1 MKKYLSTY
9 ILLASLLFTGCA
21 DLDQTSIS
29 SIDKDNF
36 YQSKEDI
43 ETAINGI
50 YQAFTIDGFYGM
62 YNNQSIYFN
71 DLQSDYVKA
80 GAREFLGNFLCLVN
94 QQLTRAAC
102 SKDTNEKQNVPKS
115 FLCCFLGTK
124 VQIFRETT
132 KSS

>member
-1 MKKYLSTY
+1 MKKISKTTWNRYKESAEGQEVIALFEKIKSPDST
-9 ILLASLLFTGCA
+9 
-21 DLDQTSIS
+21 
-29 SIDKDNF
+29 
-36 YQSKEDI
+36 
-43 ETAINGI
+43 
-50 YQAFTIDGFYGM
+50 
-62 YNNQSIYFN
+62 
-71 DLQSDYVKA
+71 
-80 GAREFLGNFLCLVN
+80 AREFLGNFLCLVN

>member
-1 MKKYLSTY
+1 MKRVVWL
-9 ILLASLLFTGCA
+9 ILLSICA
-21 DLDQTSIS
+21 VSSYSQETDNPLVKNLQLIKAQQGDSI
-29 SIDKDNF
+29 
-36 YQSKEDI
+36 
-43 ETAINGI
+43 
-50 YQAFTIDGFYGM
+50 
-62 YNNQSIYFN
+62 
-71 DLQSDYVKA
+71 
-80 GAREFLGNFLCLVN
+80 AREFLGNFLCLVN

>member
-1 MKKYLSTY
+1 MINYIFKAVTFTTALLSLYNEVRRTGIFERGKEY
-9 ILLASLLFTGCA
+9 EKCKPVRGFT
-21 DLDQTSIS
+21 
-29 SIDKDNF
+29 
-36 YQSKEDI
+36 
-43 ETAINGI
+43 
-50 YQAFTIDGFYGM
+50 
-62 YNNQSIYFN
+62 
-71 DLQSDYVKA
+71 
-80 GAREFLGNFLCLVN
+80 AREFLGNFLCLVN